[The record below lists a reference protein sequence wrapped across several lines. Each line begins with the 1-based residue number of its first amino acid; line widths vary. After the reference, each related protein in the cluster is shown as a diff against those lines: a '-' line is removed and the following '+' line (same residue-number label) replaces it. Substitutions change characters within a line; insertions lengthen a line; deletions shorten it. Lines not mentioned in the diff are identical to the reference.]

1 MKIFTKLFLLI
12 TVLIYINLF
21 FGPLVRATDSGL
33 ACPDW
38 PLCYGKFV
46 PEYTFQIAMEVGHRY
61 YSGSIGIFI
70 LIGAII
76 GFINPSLKRFRT
88 LLLLSLFFLGT
99 QVTLGALTVLKLLD
113 PTTVNLHLLNA
124 VILLILSLSIFTISH
139 WMNRYNDYG
148 KFSLSKLTTK
158 RNAFLIFTF
167 VITAYQ
173 LFMGGRVS
181 SHYAGLAC
189 PDFPTCYGE
198 WFPEMIGTIRY
209 QMEHR
214 WTGYLVAVSVF
225 ISLFLGIRFSYTRS
239 SLFALKISANLIV
252 IQIAIGAFNVL
263 YRIPK
268 LLTALHTITG
278 VLLLAILYWVILMQ
292 GWLREEKGESHA

>member
-1 MKIFTKLFLLI
+1 MKFFTKLFLLI

-61 YSGSIGIFI
+61 YSGSIGILI
-70 LIGAII
+70 LLGAIL
-76 GFINPSLKRFRT
+76 GFLNPGLKRFRI
-88 LLLLSLFFLGT
+88 LLLASLFFLVT

-124 VILLILSLSIFTISH
+124 VTLLILSLTIYSLSH
-139 WMNRYNDYG
+139 WMLHYKDYG
-148 KFSLSKLTTK
+148 TFSFHKLISKQ
-158 RNAFLIFTF
+158 NAFLLFTF
-167 VITAYQ
+167 LITSYQ

-181 SHYAGLAC
+181 THYAGLAC

-198 WFPEMIGTIRY
+198 WFPEMIGTIRF

-214 WTGYLVAVSVF
+214 WTGYLVALSVF
-225 ISLFLGIRFSYTRS
+225 IALFLGIRFSYSRS
-239 SLFALKISANLIV
+239 SIFVLKISANLIV

-268 LLTALHTITG
+268 LLTALHTVTG
-278 VLLLAILYWVILMQ
+278 VLLLATLYWVLLLQ
-292 GWLREEKGESHA
+292 GWNRDLKGDSRA